1 MDAAAS
7 FEIGYFVY
15 DELLPKFILF
25 FTVAVNKYGNWDVLE
40 DSGDETEKEG
50 AEEDGQGNQQT
61 TENWENPAG
70 QQ

>member
-1 MDAAAS
+1 MDAAPS

-25 FTVAVNKYGNWDVLE
+25 FTVAVNKYGNWDVHE

-50 AEEDGQGNQQT
+50 AEEDEQGNQQT
-61 TENWENPAG
+61 TEN
-70 QQ
+70 

>member
-61 TENWENPAG
+61 TEN
-70 QQ
+70 